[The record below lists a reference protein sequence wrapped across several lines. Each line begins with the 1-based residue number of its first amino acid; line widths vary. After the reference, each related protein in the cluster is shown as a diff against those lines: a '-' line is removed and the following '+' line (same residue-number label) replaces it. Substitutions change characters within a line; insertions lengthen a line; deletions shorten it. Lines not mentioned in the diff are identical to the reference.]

1 MKNSFI
7 ILIFFLFFSPFK
19 IWSQSVVNNN
29 VEISNKEKKTIVV
42 YGSEDCHYCT
52 DTKKFLI
59 ENKIDFIFFDI
70 DKDKNALN
78 EMLAKLRAAKI
89 SANGLGIPVIDKY
102 GEVFTNN
109 INFEDFL
116 KKLK

>member
-1 MKNSFI
+1 M
-7 ILIFFLFFSPFK
+7 LFLLFSPSK
-19 IWSQSVVNNN
+19 IWSQSIVTTNL
-29 VEISNKEKKTIVV
+29 ETSNKEKKTIVV

-59 ENKIDFIFFDI
+59 DNKIEFIFFDI

-89 SANGLGIPVIDKY
+89 SVNGLSIPVIDKY
-102 GEVFTNN
+102 GEVFTNT

>member
-1 MKNSFI
+1 
-7 ILIFFLFFSPFK
+7 
-19 IWSQSVVNNN
+19 
-29 VEISNKEKKTIVV
+29 
-42 YGSEDCHYCT
+42 
-52 DTKKFLI
+52 
-59 ENKIDFIFFDI
+59 
-70 DKDKNALN
+70 
-78 EMLAKLRAAKI
+78 MLGKLRAAKI